1 MKKPNYPEDPLDVA
15 ADKHRCPK
23 CESNET
29 DHLRHGPDHLPECW
43 FWRCM
48 DCEHEWGHT

>member
-1 MKKPNYPEDPLDVA
+1 MRRPNYPEDPLDVA

-29 DHLRHGPDHLPECW
+29 DHLRHAPDYLPECW